1 MYPPDC
7 YMFAAESRLMNWMEC
22 GAPQTARRIVRSL
35 PRNEQCSSSSSRS
48 DTAPVTAH
56 APLPCVFVTDGSGFA
71 HFVCCI
77 HCATD
82 ILLFPIPAT
91 PSTMPWYS
99 HARLGCV
106 FVTDGTASAEYT
118 QLPVPGPGRV
128 KCSNNSRVW
137 IHMVL
142 NTQCIFASK
151 WQVLHNYGWLNC
163 LFVAGGSGWFSTAL
177 GLACRRM

>member
-22 GAPQTARRIVRSL
+22 GGPQTARRIVLSL
-35 PRNEQCSSSSSRS
+35 PRNEQCSSSSN
-48 DTAPVTAH
+48 TAPRNSH

-71 HFVCCI
+71 HFVRCI

-82 ILLFPIPAT
+82 ILLFPIPVT
-91 PSTMPWYS
+91 LSTMPWYS
-99 HARLGCV
+99 HARLSCV

-118 QLPVPGPGRV
+118 QLPMPGPGRV
-128 KCSNNSRVW
+128 KRSISSRVW

-163 LFVAGGSGWFSTAL
+163 LFVAGGSGWFSPAL
-177 GLACRRM
+177 GLVCRRM